1 MIVTQVKKFTPIKSV
16 LDRHPSTGLMILA
29 GDTKKLDR
37 IMDFAFYIANIVR
50 ISLNFLSIVYE
61 NYNYE

>member
-1 MIVTQVKKFTPIKSV
+1 MIVTQVKKFIPIKSG
-16 LDRHPSTGLMILA
+16 LDRHLSTGLMILA

-61 NYNYE
+61 N

>member
-1 MIVTQVKKFTPIKSV
+1 
-16 LDRHPSTGLMILA
+16 
-29 GDTKKLDR
+29 
-37 IMDFAFYIANIVR
+37 MDFAFYIANIVR